1 MMHFITLLILKLRVK
16 LIWVVQQQQIVDPSK
31 CSHNLGMEVFR

>member
-16 LIWVVQQQQIVDPSK
+16 LIWVVQQQQIVDTSK